1 MARSIPLGIFLAIAT
16 LPAWPEVADSASN
29 GFTVKLAVQIQAPPE
44 AVYRRL
50 IQVSSWWSSAHTFS
64 QDAKNLTL
72 DPKAGGC
79 FCEALPNGGSVRH
92 MQVLMVAPGKSL
104 VLSGALGPMQSLAA
118 TGTMSIELT
127 PSAGETKLTATYAVN
142 GYLAAGM
149 NTWAAP
155 VDRVLGEQFARLKNL
170 VEHGDPA
177 APATSR

>member
-1 MARSIPLGIFLAIAT
+1 MARTITLGVFLAIAA
-16 LPAWPEVADSASN
+16 LPALPEIADSASN
-29 GFTVKLAVQIQAPPE
+29 GFTVKIAVQIQAPPE

-50 IQVSSWWSSAHTFS
+50 IQVAGWWSPAHTFS
-64 QDAKNLTL
+64 HDAKNLSL
-72 DPKAGGC
+72 EEKAGGC
-79 FCEALPNGGSVRH
+79 FCETLPNGGSVRH

-104 VLSGALGPMQSLAA
+104 VLSGALGPLQTLAA
-118 TGTMSIELT
+118 TGTMSIELE

-155 VDRVLGEQFARLKNL
+155 VDRVLGEQFSRLKNL

-177 APATSR
+177 ATATLK